1 MWSLDSP
8 VKLKIE
14 ENSDL
19 VPSVSKRV
27 LVQNLAYRNDF
38 NLLGN
43 QPLGI
48 TNFHINDFARR
59 LVSTPRKWPNVLNV
73 CCEWFECYVIR
84 HCHFS

>member
-27 LVQNLAYRNDF
+27 LVQNLSYRNEF

-48 TNFHINDFARR
+48 TNFHINDF
-59 LVSTPRKWPNVLNV
+59 
-73 CCEWFECYVIR
+73 E
-84 HCHFS
+84 